1 MLHEKIQELE
11 IELEDSNTDREKEV
25 LVNQIDTL
33 NCVLDHLFNVKP
45 GSDKIR
51 NIKMA
56 ETNNN
61 YQKANRR
68 KQLIKFQDTE
78 DDQHRMEKLAH
89 IQSPF
94 VLDYVPF

>member
-1 MLHEKIQELE
+1 M
-11 IELEDSNTDREKEV
+11 
-25 LVNQIDTL
+25 
-33 NCVLDHLFNVKP
+33 KP
-45 GSDKIR
+45 GSDEIR

-78 DDQHRMEKLAH
+78 DDQHRMEKLVWCADKLLYIFRAH
-89 IQSPF
+89 LF
-94 VLDYVPF
+94 